1 MKGESEVEK
10 KDQPCED
17 VMKSEN
23 KMSQE
28 KKGLD
33 SIKIGIGVDS
43 AERLEKKGMVREEKG
58 MKKNKKHVN
67 FYA

>member
-1 MKGESEVEK
+1 
-10 KDQPCED
+10 
-17 VMKSEN
+17 MKSEN
-23 KMSQE
+23 KMSE
-28 KKGLD
+28 GRKGLD